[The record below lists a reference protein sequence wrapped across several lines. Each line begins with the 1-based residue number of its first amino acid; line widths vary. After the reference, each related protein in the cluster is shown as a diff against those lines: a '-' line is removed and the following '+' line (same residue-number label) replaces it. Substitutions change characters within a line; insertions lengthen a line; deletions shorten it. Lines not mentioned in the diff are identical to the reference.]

1 MRTAGMRPAKE
12 SILNQADAKM
22 AQGSSVE
29 NWSQWDL
36 LKLNSFSFGITGF
49 ILAMDTVVLPVIVL
63 TVAPDEFKNTYLAI
77 LGISGLLMAAMVQ
90 PTIGRIS
97 DRTQSAVG
105 RRVPFIISGAVFSA
119 IGLVGIRLAPNFG
132 VLFAVWIFIQANV
145 NIAYGPGLALIRDC
159 VPLNRIGMASSMK
172 IMSDAA
178 GGAVMIAVTGALIG
192 NTGSLDW
199 ELISLGILAFLMIL
213 AISITSVQVS
223 RRELKAP
230 SDSQRTDIQSSF
242 RSVMSGQLSLFLISR
257 LIMITAIA
265 SFQTYGLFFLRDS
278 VGLDNPAE
286 ALGRMTLVI
295 AGALAIGV
303 HISGWVSDRV
313 GRKPVVVAGAIGA
326 ALSTLWM
333 LTADDSTQVLII
345 ASVIGASI
353 GVLLSANWALANELA
368 EQGQAGLHMGVVNLA
383 TIGGAAIAKM
393 LGPGID
399 ALNRIPG
406 RADDFG
412 YQVLIAGAA
421 ALFVIGALML
431 MPLNKTERESVL
443 KDTGSPPA

>member
-1 MRTAGMRPAKE
+1 
-12 SILNQADAKM
+12 M

-29 NWSQWDL
+29 KWSQWDL

-77 LGISGLLMAAMVQ
+77 LGISGLIMAAMVQ

-97 DRTQSAVG
+97 DRTQSAFG

-132 VLFAVWIFIQANV
+132 VLFAVWIFIQVNV

-199 ELISLGILAFLMIL
+199 EWISLGILAFLMIL

-230 SDSQRTDIQSSF
+230 ADSQRTGIQSSF
-242 RSVMSGQLSLFLISR
+242 RSVMSAQLSLFLLSR

-286 ALGRMTLVI
+286 ALGRMPLVI

-313 GRKPVVVAGAIGA
+313 GRKPVVVVGAIGA
-326 ALSTLWM
+326 ALRTLWM
-333 LTADDSTQVLII
+333 LLADDSTQGLLI
-345 ASVIGASI
+345 ACVIGASI

-368 EQGQAGLHMGVVNLA
+368 EQGQAGIHMGIVNLA

-412 YQVLIAGAA
+412 YQVLIAGAG

-431 MPLNKTERESVL
+431 MPLKNPKRESVP

>member
-1 MRTAGMRPAKE
+1 
-12 SILNQADAKM
+12 
-22 AQGSSVE
+22 
-29 NWSQWDL
+29 
-36 LKLNSFSFGITGF
+36 
-49 ILAMDTVVLPVIVL
+49 
-63 TVAPDEFKNTYLAI
+63 
-77 LGISGLLMAAMVQ
+77 
-90 PTIGRIS
+90 
-97 DRTQSAVG
+97 
-105 RRVPFIISGAVFSA
+105 
-119 IGLVGIRLAPNFG
+119 
-132 VLFAVWIFIQANV
+132 VLFAVWIFIQVNV

-178 GGAVMIAVTGALIG
+178 GGAVMIAVTGALFG
-192 NTGSLDW
+192 NTGSHDW
-199 ELISLGILAFLMIL
+199 EWVSLGILAFLMIL

-230 SDSQRTDIQSSF
+230 ADSRRTDIQSSF
-242 RSVMSGQLSLFLISR
+242 RSVMSAQLSLFLLSR

-313 GRKPVVVAGAIGA
+313 GRKPVVVVGAIGA

-353 GVLLSANWALANELA
+353 GVLLSAHWAVANELA
-368 EQGQAGLHMGVVNLA
+368 EQDQAGLHMGIVNLA

-412 YQVLIAGAA
+412 YQVLIAGAG

-431 MPLNKTERESVL
+431 MPLKTPERESVP